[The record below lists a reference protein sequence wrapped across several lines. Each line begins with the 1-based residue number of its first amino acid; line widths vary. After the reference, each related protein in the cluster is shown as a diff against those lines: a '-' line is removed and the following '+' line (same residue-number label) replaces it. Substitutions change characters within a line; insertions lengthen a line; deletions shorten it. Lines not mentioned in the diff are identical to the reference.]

1 MTYRLGDIVD
11 AHMHLWNP
19 LTTPREA
26 SGPARLYSIAP
37 RLLEKAF
44 GVVVPRANREFVGS
58 PRWVAQPFLP
68 ADYSALAHSDDDAH
82 RVGTVVHIEASW
94 KAEGFGAADESA
106 WINGLTFPDSLALGG
121 IVGHFDP
128 RWTDGAEVLDAHLA
142 STPNL
147 VGIRCSAPVHP
158 DPGVKSWTDVP
169 NLYAD
174 KSFLTGFAAVAERG
188 LTFDA
193 WVYAHQLPDVVT
205 LAREY
210 PETTIILNHLGTEP
224 GAVGPRGKSTGSS
237 SAERAGM
244 RDRWLDEVSAVAD
257 EPNVVAKLSGY
268 GMPVL
273 GYSSMPSR
281 AELADLWHPILT
293 STASAFGVDRLVFG
307 SNMPIDAP
315 VLTFG
320 DAVQLVAAAVDAA
333 HGPTALPAAFSA
345 NARRIYRIPSPR

>member
-1 MTYRLGDIVD
+1 MRYRLGDIVD
-11 AHMHLWNP
+11 AHMHLWDP

-26 SGPARLYSIAP
+26 SGPARLYSVAP

-44 GVVVPRANREFVGS
+44 GFIVPRANREFVGS

-68 ADYSALAHSDDDAH
+68 DDYAAFVRSDDC

-94 KAEGFGAADESA
+94 QADGFGAADESA
-106 WINGLTFPDSLALGG
+106 WINGLDFPDDLTLGG

-128 RWTDGAEVLDAHLA
+128 RWRDGRAILDAHVA
-142 STPNL
+142 STSNL

-174 KSFLTGFAAVAERG
+174 KDFLSGFAAIAEHG

-193 WVYAHQLPDVVT
+193 WVYAHQLPDVAT

-210 PETTIILNHLGTEP
+210 PDTTVVVNHLGTEP
-224 GAVGPRGKSTGSS
+224 GVVGPRGRHTGRS
-237 SAERAGM
+237 SAERSAM
-244 RDRWLDEVSAVAD
+244 RDRWLDAIAAVAA

-273 GYSSMPSR
+273 GHSGPTSR
-281 AELADLWHPILT
+281 AELAEQWHPILRA
-293 STASAFGVDRLVFG
+293 TAAVFGVDRLIYG

-315 VLTFG
+315 ILTF
-320 DAVQLVAAAVDAA
+320 DDTVQMVAAAVDDA
-333 HGPTALPAAFSA
+333 HGHAALPAVFSD
-345 NARRIYRIPSPR
+345 NARRVYRI